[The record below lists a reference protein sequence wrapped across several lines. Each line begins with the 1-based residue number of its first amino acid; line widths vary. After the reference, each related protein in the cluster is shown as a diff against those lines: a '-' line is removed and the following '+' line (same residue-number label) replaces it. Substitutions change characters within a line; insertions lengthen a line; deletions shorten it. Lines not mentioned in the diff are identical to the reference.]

1 MRHDPPWD
9 DVDSDVEAA
18 IRRDERR
25 RVAELLTLNADTLSS
40 FAGGTGS
47 TVKLIAF
54 MLTMDQ
60 QAI

>member
-1 MRHDPPWD
+1 MNDQAWD
-9 DVDSDVEAA
+9 DVEPDVELA

-25 RVAELLTLNADTLSS
+25 RVADLLSLNADTLSS